1 VCEEEKMLNNES
13 FYLMISHLILK
24 GSLSEG
30 TQGRGGGNKISTL
43 TEAK

>member
-30 TQGRGGGNKISTL
+30 TQKAEEEETKSPL
-43 TEAK
+43 